1 MHAPLELPPI
11 ARLLANDEPFRS
23 VAAFERTARA
33 ETALVCTV
41 ALVGLLS
48 VLVSIVRMGSLEPL
62 EAAASPVA
70 LREHAESSSV
80 DAGRRSMLPLAASAE
95 DRDAELPAL
104 QARPRPE
111 DRGRWTEHDHRADY
125 LAFASAEELAEHVA
139 SLLVPDGNR
148 TQQLAAL
155 QALVLRELAA
165 APDLG
170 ARAARELP
178 LDSTSVG
185 ESVPRAFV
193 AWLGR
198 QGARSI
204 TARKVLDSIAAD
216 ARVDAQLRA
225 AALRAWIAVLP
236 EDELEHAA
244 IRFGREADD
253 TVYASALSSLE
264 QRRGLASAAEPE

>member
-23 VAAFERTARA
+23 VAAFERKARA
-33 ETALVCTV
+33 ETALVCAV
-41 ALVGLLS
+41 ALAGLLS
-48 VLVSIVRMGSLEPL
+48 VLVSIVRMGSLEP
-62 EAAASPVA
+62 AQVAASP
-70 LREHAESSSV
+70 LEHPAE
-80 DAGRRSMLPLAASAE
+80 AGASALE
-95 DRDAELPAL
+95 AGQRSILPASAVADDRDAEIPAL
-104 QARPRPE
+104 QPRLKTEERARWSER
-111 DRGRWTEHDHRADY
+111 DY
-125 LAFASAEELAEHVA
+125 REEFLAVPSEQELAERVA
-139 SLLVPDGNR
+139 TLLAPDGNR

-155 QALVLRELAA
+155 QVLVLREVTM

-198 QGARSI
+198 EGARSI
-204 TARKVLDSIAAD
+204 TARNVLDSIAAD

-236 EDELEHAA
+236 EDELGLAA
-244 IRFGREADD
+244 ARLGREADD

-264 QRRGLASAAEPE
+264 QRRGLATTAEPE